1 MDREQLPT
9 DQRLA
14 GLAIETATRARAA
27 LHYNDPQTV
36 RDMIAKATTTIDTF
50 ARTNNAPDTAAA
62 RTVLEAI
69 IVRETLPTTATQHD
83 SAAVLDQLRRAGF
96 NAPDINIDA
105 TLRAYDIEPIT
116 ARELDKQLGTQG
128 QPAEKETAQETA
140 QVTDADI
147 TIYTTPN
154 CMGCAATK
162 RQFDK
167 MGVDYLVIDL
177 SERPDLVE
185 NFKAQGLAQA
195 PIVQTS
201 TDTWSGMRPDKIKQV
216 GRDYQSRTR
225 TNNTG
230 TTSGHE
236 R

>member
-1 MDREQLPT
+1 MDREQLLPE
-9 DQRLA
+9 QAIA

-36 RDMIAKATTTIDTF
+36 RDMIAKATATIDTF
-50 ARTNNAPDTAAA
+50 TRANSTPDTATA

-69 IVRETLPTTATQHD
+69 IVRETLPTTATQHNT
-83 SAAVLDQLRRAGF
+83 AAALEQLHRAGF

-105 TLRAYDIEPIT
+105 TLRAHDIEPIT

-140 QVTDADI
+140 QDTDADI

-167 MGVDYLVIDL
+167 MGIDYLVIDL

-230 TTSGHE
+230 TTSGYE

>member
-1 MDREQLPT
+1 MDREQLLT

-14 GLAIETATRARAA
+14 GLAIETATRARTA

-50 ARTNNAPDTAAA
+50 TRANSTPDPAAA
-62 RTVLEAI
+62 RAVLEAI

-83 SAAVLDQLRRAGF
+83 SAATLEQLRRAGF
-96 NAPDINIDA
+96 TAPDINIDA
-105 TLRAYDIEPIT
+105 TLRAHNIEPVT
-116 ARELDKQLGTQG
+116 ARELDTQG

-140 QVTDADI
+140 QVTDAAI

-195 PIVQTS
+195 PIVQTT

>member
-1 MDREQLPT
+1 MDREQLLT

-36 RDMIAKATTTIDTF
+36 RDMIAKATATIDTF
-50 ARTNNAPDTAAA
+50 ARTNTTPSAAEA
-62 RTVLEAI
+62 RAILEAI
-69 IVRETLPTTATQHD
+69 VVRETLPTPAPQHD
-83 SAAVLDQLRRAGF
+83 TAAALEQLRRAGF

-105 TLRAYDIEPIT
+105 TLGAHNIEPIT

-128 QPAEKETAQETA
+128 QPAGKETAQETA
-140 QVTDADI
+140 RVADADI

-185 NFKAQGLAQA
+185 NFKAQGLARA

-225 TNNTG
+225 TNDTG
-230 TTSGHE
+230 TASGHE